1 MQSMLYI
8 FIRLYGGQVGLSLSI
23 FSGMLLSLISFP
35 LFFSTIT
42 NSNAQLNDFS
52 QITFKS
58 SEHKEME
65 AYGRIAANQIKN
77 GSVSWIQ
84 AGLWYMTI
92 AFNDLDNNKDAY
104 FYTDFAMVKPD
115 GSSLHK
121 HFIKDFNSTDVD
133 IQEEKITIKGFA
145 DIYSEKS
152 LDYEDV
158 PIIVDLK
165 DNTVLGL
172 IIDKEKTEQ
181 HFASSTANEM
191 FGILIDSR
199 GLEQLISENNIF
211 LVPIQNYR
219 LIEI

>member
-1 MQSMLYI
+1 MQSMSYI

-23 FSGMLLSLISFP
+23 FSGMLLSLISFL
-35 LFFSTIT
+35 LFFSIIT

-52 QITFKS
+52 QITFKN

-77 GSVSWIQ
+77 GSISWIQ

-115 GSSLHK
+115 GSSMHK
-121 HFIKDFNSTDVD
+121 HFIRDFNSTDVD
-133 IQEEKITIKGFA
+133 IQEEKITIKGIA
-145 DIYSEKS
+145 DIYSGKS

-191 FGILIDSR
+191 FGVLIDSR
-199 GLEQLISENNIF
+199 GLEQLISEKNIF
-211 LVPIQNYR
+211 LAPIQNYR
-219 LIEI
+219 LIQI

>member
-1 MQSMLYI
+1 MSYI
-8 FIRLYGGQVGLSLSI
+8 FNKLYGGQVGLSLSI
-23 FSGMLLSLISFP
+23 FSVILLSLISFLL
-35 LFFSTIT
+35 LFSIIT

-92 AFNDLDNNKDAY
+92 VFNDLDNNKDAY

-115 GSSLHK
+115 GSSMHK
-121 HFIKDFNSTDVD
+121 HFIRDFNSTDVD
-133 IQEEKITIKGFA
+133 IQEEKITIKGIA
-145 DIYSEKS
+145 DIYSGDS
-152 LDYEDV
+152 LDFEDV

-199 GLEQLISENNIF
+199 GLEQLISDKNIF
-211 LVPIQNYR
+211 FVRIQNYR

>member
-1 MQSMLYI
+1 
-8 FIRLYGGQVGLSLSI
+8 
-23 FSGMLLSLISFP
+23 MLLSLISFLL
-35 LFFSTIT
+35 LFSIIT

-58 SEHKEME
+58 SEHKEMQ
-65 AYGRIAANQIKN
+65 AYGRIAANQIQN

-104 FYTDFAMVKPD
+104 FYTDFTMVKPD
-115 GSSLHK
+115 GGSVHK
-121 HFIKDFNSTDVD
+121 HFIRDFNSTDID
-133 IQEEKITIKGFA
+133 IQEEKITIKGIV
-145 DIYSEKS
+145 DIYSGKS

-181 HFASSTANEM
+181 HFASSTTNEM

-199 GLEQLISENNIF
+199 GLEQLISEKNIF

-219 LIEI
+219 LIKI

>member
-1 MQSMLYI
+1 MQSMSYI

-23 FSGMLLSLISFP
+23 LSVMFPSLISFLL
-35 LFFSTIT
+35 LFSIIT

-58 SEHKEME
+58 SEHKEMQ

-115 GSSLHK
+115 GSSMHK
-121 HFIKDFNSTDVD
+121 HFIRDFNSTDVD
-133 IQEEKITIKGFA
+133 IQEEKITIKGIRYLFWK
-145 DIYSEKS
+145 IS
-152 LDYEDV
+152 
-158 PIIVDLK
+158 
-165 DNTVLGL
+165 GL
-172 IIDKEKTEQ
+172 
-181 HFASSTANEM
+181 
-191 FGILIDSR
+191 
-199 GLEQLISENNIF
+199 
-211 LVPIQNYR
+211 
-219 LIEI
+219 

>member
-1 MQSMLYI
+1 
-8 FIRLYGGQVGLSLSI
+8 
-23 FSGMLLSLISFP
+23 
-35 LFFSTIT
+35 
-42 NSNAQLNDFS
+42 
-52 QITFKS
+52 
-58 SEHKEME
+58 ME

-92 AFNDLDNNKDAY
+92 AFNGLDNNKDAY
-104 FYTDFAMVKPD
+104 FYTDFAMVKPN
-115 GSSLHK
+115 GSSIHK
-121 HFIKDFNSTDVD
+121 HFIRDFNSTDVD
-133 IQEEKITIKGFA
+133 IQEEKISMKGIA
-145 DIYSEKS
+145 GIYSGKS
-152 LDYEDV
+152 LDYEYV

-199 GLEQLISENNIF
+199 GPEQLISEKNIF
-211 LVPIQNYR
+211 LVSMHIIG

>member
-1 MQSMLYI
+1 MQSMSYI

-23 FSGMLLSLISFP
+23 FSGMLLSLISFLL
-35 LFFSTIT
+35 LFSIIT

-58 SEHKEME
+58 SEHKEMQ

-115 GSSLHK
+115 GSSMHK
-121 HFIKDFNSTDVD
+121 HFIRNFNSTDVD
-133 IQEEKITIKGFA
+133 LQEEKIMIKGIA
-145 DIYSEKS
+145 DIYSGKS

-165 DNTVLGL
+165 DNTVLSL

-199 GLEQLISENNIF
+199 GLEQLISEKNIF

>member
-1 MQSMLYI
+1 MQSMSYI

-23 FSGMLLSLISFP
+23 FSGMLLSLISFLL
-35 LFFSTIT
+35 LFSIIT

-58 SEHKEME
+58 SEHKEMQ

-115 GSSLHK
+115 GSSVHK
-121 HFIKDFNSTDVD
+121 HFIRDFNSTDVD
-133 IQEEKITIKGFA
+133 IQEEKITIKGIA
-145 DIYSEKS
+145 DIYSGKS

>member
-1 MQSMLYI
+1 
-8 FIRLYGGQVGLSLSI
+8 
-23 FSGMLLSLISFP
+23 
-35 LFFSTIT
+35 
-42 NSNAQLNDFS
+42 
-52 QITFKS
+52 
-58 SEHKEME
+58 ME

-92 AFNDLDNNKDAY
+92 AFNGLDNNKDAY
-104 FYTDFAMVKPD
+104 FYTDFAMVKPN
-115 GSSLHK
+115 GSSMHK
-121 HFIKDFNSTDVD
+121 HFIRDFNSTDVD
-133 IQEEKITIKGFA
+133 IQEEKISMKGIA
-145 DIYSEKS
+145 GIYSGKS
-152 LDYEDV
+152 LDYEYV

-199 GLEQLISENNIF
+199 GLEQLISEKNIF

>member
-1 MQSMLYI
+1 MSYI
-8 FIRLYGGQVGLSLSI
+8 FIRLYGGQAGLSLSI
-23 FSGMLLSLISFP
+23 FPVMLLSLISFLL
-35 LFFSTIT
+35 LFSLIT
-42 NSNAQLNDFS
+42 NSNAQLYDFS

-92 AFNDLDNNKDAY
+92 AFNDLDNNKNAY
-104 FYTDFAMVKPD
+104 FYTDFTMVKPD
-115 GSSLHK
+115 GSSMHK
-121 HFIKDFNSTDVD
+121 HFIKNFNSTDID
-133 IQEEKITIKGFA
+133 IEEEKITIKGIA

-165 DNTVLGL
+165 ENTVLGL

-181 HFASSTANEM
+181 HFASSTVNEM

-199 GLEQLISENNIF
+199 GLEQIVSEKNTL
-211 LVPIQNYR
+211 LVPIQNDR
-219 LIEI
+219 LIEV

>member
-1 MQSMLYI
+1 MSYI
-8 FIRLYGGQVGLSLSI
+8 FIRLYGGQVGLPLSI
-23 FSGMLLSLISFP
+23 FSGMLLLLISFL
-35 LFFSTIT
+35 LFFSIIP
-42 NSNAQLNDFS
+42 NSNAQLNDFT

-115 GSSLHK
+115 GSSMHK
-121 HFIKDFNSTDVD
+121 HFIRDFNSTDVD
-133 IQEEKITIKGFA
+133 IQEEKITIKGIA
-145 DIYSEKS
+145 DIYSGKS

-158 PIIVDLK
+158 PIIVNLK
-165 DNTVLGL
+165 DNAVLGL
-172 IIDKEKTEQ
+172 IIDKENTEQ
-181 HFASSTANEM
+181 HFASSTTNEM

-219 LIEI
+219 PIEI

>member
-1 MQSMLYI
+1 MSYI
-8 FIRLYGGQVGLSLSI
+8 FIRLYGRQAGHSLSI
-23 FSGMLLSLISFP
+23 FLVTLLSLNSFLL
-35 LFFSTIT
+35 LFSLIT

-77 GSVSWIQ
+77 ASVSWIQ

-92 AFNDLDNNKDAY
+92 TLNDLDSNKDAY
-104 FYTDFAMVKPD
+104 FYTDFSMVKPD
-115 GSSLHK
+115 GSSMHK
-121 HFIKDFNSTDVD
+121 HFIRDFNSTDVD
-133 IQEEKITIKGFA
+133 IQEEKITIKGIA
-145 DIYSEKS
+145 DIYSENS

-158 PIIVDLK
+158 PIIVDLN

-172 IIDKEKTEQ
+172 NIDKEKTEQ
-181 HFASSTANEM
+181 HFASSTTNKM

-199 GLEQLISENNIF
+199 DLDRLISEKNSNF
-211 LVPIQNYR
+211 VPIQKNTSKK
-219 LIEI
+219 I

>member
-1 MQSMLYI
+1 MQSMSYI

-23 FSGMLLSLISFP
+23 FSGMLLSLISFLL
-35 LFFSTIT
+35 LFSIIT

-58 SEHKEME
+58 SEHKEMQ

-115 GSSLHK
+115 GSSMHK
-121 HFIKDFNSTDVD
+121 HFIRNFNSTDVD
-133 IQEEKITIKGFA
+133 LQEEKIMIKGIA
-145 DIYSEKS
+145 DIYSGKS

-199 GLEQLISENNIF
+199 GLEQLISEKNIF

>member
-1 MQSMLYI
+1 MLYI
-8 FIRLYGGQVGLSLSI
+8 FIRLYGRQAGHSLSI
-23 FSGMLLSLISFP
+23 FLVMLLSLISFLL
-35 LFFSTIT
+35 LFSLIT
-42 NSNAQLNDFS
+42 NSNAQLNDFL

-65 AYGRIAANQIKN
+65 AYGRIAANQIQN

-84 AGLWYMTI
+84 AGLWYMAI

-104 FYTDFAMVKPD
+104 FYTDFRMVKPD
-115 GSSLHK
+115 GSSMHK

-133 IQEEKITIKGFA
+133 IQEEKITIKGIA
-145 DIYSEKS
+145 DIYSGNS

-165 DNTVLGL
+165 NNTVLGL

-181 HFASSTANEM
+181 HFASSTTNEM

-199 GLEQLISENNIF
+199 DLDRLMSEKNSNF
-211 LVPIQNYR
+211 VPIQKNTS
-219 LIEI
+219 IKI

>member
-1 MQSMLYI
+1 MCISQ
-8 FIRLYGGQVGLSLSI
+8 GLI
-23 FSGMLLSLISFP
+23 IY
-35 LFFSTIT
+35 
-42 NSNAQLNDFS
+42 
-52 QITFKS
+52 K
-58 SEHKEME
+58 K
-65 AYGRIAANQIKN
+65 K
-77 GSVSWIQ
+77 
-84 AGLWYMTI
+84 
-92 AFNDLDNNKDAY
+92 
-104 FYTDFAMVKPD
+104 
-115 GSSLHK
+115 
-121 HFIKDFNSTDVD
+121 
-133 IQEEKITIKGFA
+133 KITIKGIA
-145 DIYSEKS
+145 DIIHGKS

-199 GLEQLISENNIF
+199 GLEQVISEKNIF

>member
-1 MQSMLYI
+1 MSYI
-8 FIRLYGGQVGLSLSI
+8 FNKLYGGQVGLSLSI
-23 FSGMLLSLISFP
+23 FSVILLSLISFLL
-35 LFFSTIT
+35 LFSIIT
-42 NSNAQLNDFS
+42 NSNAQLNDFP
-52 QITFKS
+52 QINFKS

-84 AGLWYMTI
+84 AELWYMTI
-92 AFNDLDNNKDAY
+92 AFNDLDHNKDAY

-115 GSSLHK
+115 GSSMHK
-121 HFIKDFNSTDVD
+121 HFIRDFNSTDVD
-133 IQEEKITIKGFA
+133 IQEEKITIKGIA
-145 DIYSEKS
+145 DIYSGDS
-152 LDYEDV
+152 LDFEDV

-199 GLEQLISENNIF
+199 GLEQLISDKNIF
-211 LVPIQNYR
+211 FVRIQNYR